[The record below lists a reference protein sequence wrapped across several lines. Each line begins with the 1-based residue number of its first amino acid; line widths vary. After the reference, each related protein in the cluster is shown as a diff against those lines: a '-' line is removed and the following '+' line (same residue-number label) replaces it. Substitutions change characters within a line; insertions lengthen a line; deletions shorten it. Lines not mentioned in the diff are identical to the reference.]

1 MVPTTNILFDL
12 LEARAAGF
20 ADYIALCIKDRD
32 HCVELTYAELFDRS
46 RRLAAALIEA
56 GIEEGDRVAIL
67 SESRPEWGVAF
78 LGSICAGAI
87 VVPLDTKLTETELDS
102 ILDDC
107 RPKLLFVSP
116 SSSERARSLRGL
128 APSIAHVFLL
138 DADLGSGD
146 GAASTPRFRRRPTN
160 DTAAIV
166 YISATAGSPKGV
178 MITYANL
185 VFQVE
190 AVARAIDVGAGDRV
204 LSVLPLN
211 HLLELTCGFLAA
223 LSVGAT
229 VCYTQTL
236 FPHQLAELMRE
247 RRVSSMIGVP
257 LLFRS
262 LKGWIE
268 RQIDGDRRLFG
279 DALRVFIS
287 GGAPL
292 DPEVAR
298 FFDRLGV
305 PVLEGYGL
313 TETSPVISVNTLGAN
328 RIGSVGRPLSGVDVA
343 VDREGEILTRG
354 PHVMKG
360 YYRRDDL
367 THEVIDSEGWF
378 HTGDVGSIDADGFL
392 HVTGRLKSLIVLGN
406 GKKVDPE
413 EVEVSL
419 SRASSIKETCVLGR
433 RPAADSPHDA
443 EEVCAVA
450 VPADSRRWR
459 ECPESVS
466 IEIRTEIAQLT
477 RDLAPYKRPSKI
489 YVHAN
494 DLPRTRIDTIR
505 RPLVREWLD
514 QLACGA
520 SS

>member
-1 MVPTTNILFDL
+1 MAPITNILLDL
-12 LEARAAGF
+12 LETRAAGF
-20 ADYIALCIKDRD
+20 ADSIALCVKNRD
-32 HCVELTYAELFDRS
+32 HWVELTYAELFDRA
-46 RRLAAALIEA
+46 RRLAASLIE
-56 GIEEGDRVAIL
+56 GGLQEGDRVAIL
-67 SESRPEWGVAF
+67 GESCPEWGVAF

-107 RPKLLFVSP
+107 RPKILFVSA
-116 SSSERARSLRGL
+116 SSSERARSLRAQ
-128 APSIAHVFLL
+128 APSIAHVVLV
-138 DADLGSGD
+138 DADLGSAGSA
-146 GAASTPRFRRRPTN
+146 GSASRFRSRPAN
-160 DTAAIV
+160 ETAVIV

-185 VFQVE
+185 LFQVE

-211 HLLELTCGFLAA
+211 HLLELTCGFLAV

-229 VCYTQTL
+229 ICYTQTL

-268 RQIDGDRRLFG
+268 RQVDGDRRLLG

-292 DPEVAR
+292 DPEVTR
-298 FFDRLGV
+298 FFDRLGI
-305 PVLEGYGL
+305 PVLQGYGL
-313 TETSPVISVNTLGAN
+313 TETSPVISVNTIGAN
-328 RIGSVGRPLSGVDVA
+328 RIGSVGRPLPGVEVE
-343 VDREGEILTRG
+343 VDREGEIRTRG
-354 PHVMKG
+354 PHVMRG

-367 THEVIDSEGWF
+367 TREAIDPQGWL
-378 HTGDVGSIDADGFL
+378 HTGDVGTIDADGFL

-419 SRASSIKETCVLGR
+419 SRASTIKETCVLGR
-433 RPAADSPHDA
+433 RPAADSPQDA

-450 VPADSRRWR
+450 VPADSRRWK
-459 ECPESVS
+459 ECPEAVSV
-466 IEIRTEIAQLT
+466 EIRKEIARLT
-477 RDLAPYKRPSKI
+477 QDLAPYKRPSKI
-489 YVHAN
+489 YLHAG
-494 DLPRTRIDTIR
+494 DLPRTHVDAIR

-514 QLACGA
+514 QLECRA